1 MSQIRASLR
10 RRAARRAGTASPADA
25 AGAARTVRRGRGGG
39 RGGGASRRLVPLAAC
54 AAAGALL
61 LTGCSGQEKT
71 GSSGGDT
78 KFVQGTGQIT
88 KVPAG
93 ERKSAPEL
101 TGTSVE
107 GKKLKLSDYR
117 GKVVV
122 LNVWGSWCSP
132 CRAEAPNLAKVARD
146 TEDKGVQFIGINTR
160 DLDKANAKA
169 FERNY
174 EIDYPSFYDP
184 NGRLILKF
192 PKNTLSPQAI
202 PSTVVLDRD
211 GKIAVRA
218 LKELSEKE
226 LRSALDPLIAAK

>member
-1 MSQIRASLR
+1 MSQTRASR
-10 RRAARRAGTASPADA
+10 RRITLLAAGLA
-25 AGAARTVRRGRGGG
+25 AGATLL
-39 RGGGASRRLVPLAAC
+39 SAC
-54 AAAGALL
+54 G
-61 LTGCSGQEKT
+61 GQET
-71 GSSGGDT
+71 GSSSGDT
-78 KFVQGTGQIT
+78 KFVKGTGEIT
-88 KVPAG
+88 KVAKG
-93 ERKSAPEL
+93 KR
-101 TGTSVE
+101 TSVPDLSGPSVD
-107 GKKLKLSDYR
+107 GKKLKLSDYK

-146 TEDKGVQFIGINTR
+146 TKGKDVQFLGINTR

-184 NGRLILKF
+184 SGKLILKF

-202 PSTVVLDRD
+202 PSTLILDKD
-211 GKIAVRA
+211 GKVAVRA

-226 LRSALDPLIAAK
+226 LRSALDPLTDAK

>member
-1 MSQIRASLR
+1 MSQTRASR
-10 RRAARRAGTASPADA
+10 RRATLLA
-25 AGAARTVRRGRGGG
+25 AGIATGT
-39 RGGGASRRLVPLAAC
+39 
-54 AAAGALL
+54 LL
-61 LTGCSGQEKT
+61 LSACSGTQT
-71 GSSGGDT
+71 GSSSGDT
-78 KFVQGTGQIT
+78 KFVKGTGEIT
-88 KVPAG
+88 KVAEG
-93 ERKSAPEL
+93 NR
-101 TGTSVE
+101 TSVPDLRGPSVD
-107 GKKLKLSDYR
+107 GKKLKLSDYK

-146 TEDKGVQFIGINTR
+146 TKGKDVQFLGINTR

-184 NGRLILKF
+184 SGKLILKF

-202 PSTVVLDRD
+202 PSTLILDKD
-211 GKIAVRA
+211 GKVAVRA

-226 LRSALDPLIAAK
+226 LRSALDPLTDAK